1 MTEKRYFKYK
11 PLVHGYVGTFVA
23 FPAKIVVSNTI
34 TDKTITHHSD
44 YTVDLFEEDE
54 NFEECTEAE
63 FIEVYHEVNNF
74 LTIKFHDQTNP
85 RENWFIKN
93 EQLNQDDYEK

>member
-34 TDKTITHHSD
+34 TDKTIKYYKD
-44 YTVDLFEEDE
+44 ATVEIFEEDE
-54 NFEECTEAE
+54 NFEECTEIE
-63 FIEVYHEVNNF
+63 FLQAYSLV
-74 LTIKFHDQTNP
+74 TNH
-85 RENWFIKN
+85 
-93 EQLNQDDYEK
+93 LSNQFYKQF

>member
-1 MTEKRYFKYK
+1 MTKKRYFKYK

-54 NFEECTEAE
+54 NFEECTEIE
-63 FIEVYHEVNNF
+63 FLQAYALV
-74 LTIKFHDQTNP
+74 TNH
-85 RENWFIKN
+85 
-93 EQLNQDDYEK
+93 LSNQFYKQF